1 VFGFCFKF
9 IVVDVDLLRCFSIYA
24 FSVQWVLSR
33 SICIK
38 LCSVSVSV
46 SVSVSGSG
54 SGSGSGSV
62 SVQILQFVHVM
73 VRLCVVNKLTG

>member
-1 VFGFCFKF
+1 MFGFCFKF

-24 FSVQWVLSR
+24 FSVQWLLSR
-33 SICIK
+33 SIGIK
-38 LCSVSVSV
+38 LCSG
-46 SVSVSGSG
+46 SVSVSG
-54 SGSGSGSV
+54 